1 MMLYITVLFSPSRS
15 AAPLLKTFLT
25 KIPKSAPRADL
36 PPAIFIPCNK
46 NKKQVIILIIIKNRT
61 LQRILNPLTPKSDEH
76 LISPQSTT
84 TESGIKVTKK
94 KEMIAN

>member
-46 NKKQVIILIIIKNRT
+46 NKKTSYYTNYNLKPYI
-61 LQRILNPLTPKSDEH
+61 
-76 LISPQSTT
+76 
-84 TESGIKVTKK
+84 TKDSYPFDP
-94 KEMIAN
+94 

>member
-46 NKKQVIILIIIKNRT
+46 NKKQV
-61 LQRILNPLTPKSDEH
+61 
-76 LISPQSTT
+76 
-84 TESGIKVTKK
+84 TKK
-94 KEMIAN
+94 TNYNLKPYITKDS